1 MRRCEVYSVVSDSAN
16 PTDSSPPGSSVHG
29 IFQARIQEWVAISS
43 FRDLPNPGVDLDSLV
58 SPVLAGGFFTTEP
71 SGKVYHG
78 EEGSS
83 KTKTSSV
90 PIFIH
95 FVIPSTVLTE
105 QYSVL
110 GVTVLSTHSGE

>member
-1 MRRCEVYSVVSDSAN
+1 MDCSL
-16 PTDSSPPGSSVHG
+16 PGFSVHG
-29 IFQARIQEWVAISS
+29 ISQAGTLEWAVISS